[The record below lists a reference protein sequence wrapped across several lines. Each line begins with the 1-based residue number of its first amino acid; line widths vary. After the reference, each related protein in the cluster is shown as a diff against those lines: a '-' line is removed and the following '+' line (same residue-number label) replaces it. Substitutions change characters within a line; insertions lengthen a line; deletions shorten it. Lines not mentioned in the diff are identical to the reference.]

1 MPEGTKWWI
10 AGTIVSWLCPVG
22 VWHVTRWMVA
32 AVMPI
37 LVMMD
42 K

>member
-1 MPEGTKWWI
+1 MNKWWL
-10 AGTIVSWLCPVG
+10 VSAVIGWLCLVG